1 MACGIMP
8 EKDAVNVFDVGFQQ
22 AWEET
27 KRRAALIRL
36 PGKCKICSA
45 RDNCKACAAMVYTET
60 GNFHTVPEYRCKMST
75 AYPEI
80 CKKMAEEI
88 KKKRDG
94 EKK

>member
-8 EKDAVNVFDVGFQQ
+8 ETEALNVFDVGFDK

-27 KRRAALIRL
+27 KKRVSLIRL

-60 GNFHTVPEYRCKMST
+60 GNFHTVPEYRCKMSQ
-75 AYPEI
+75 AYPGI
-80 CKKMAEEI
+80 CKQIADEI
-88 KKKRDG
+88 KKKK
-94 EKK
+94 EIEL